1 MKYFRNED
9 EVFCDAVNDF
19 NFSVYKVSRKVFLLD
34 IALFCLILPFL
45 IEYTYAGLSSES
57 WLLLGICFALPIT
70 LFAIIFSETFV
81 FKKLSNS
88 GMIAPRTEETESCER
103 KIRFLK
109 KRSPIYLA
117 IAVALCILIGFA
129 SNLPHFIT
137 KPLVFND
144 YESFKEYMAIP
155 MGWGYDDDFMVSIAP
170 IDPNIEEVLPPSDTI
185 EYYPQTSIRD
195 DNGNVL
201 FTYVERN
208 QNVYSF
214 TFSHTPDKLPIKV
227 YTREAWNNAQETGG
241 IISAFLAL
249 GIVADAIAFFTVY
262 FFKLKDND

>member
-1 MKYFRNED
+1 
-9 EVFCDAVNDF
+9 
-19 NFSVYKVSRKVFLLD
+19 LLD

-70 LFAIIFSETFV
+70 LFSIIFSETFV
-81 FKKLSNS
+81 LKKLSNS

-155 MGWGYDDDFMVSIAP
+155 MGWGDDDDYVVSIAP
-170 IDPNIEEVLPPSDTI
+170 IDPNIEEVLPPDETVDDLEDYSPKI
-185 EYYPQTSIRD
+185 EIKD

-201 FTYVERN
+201 FTFVKRN
-208 QNVYSF
+208 ENVVRF
-214 TFSHTPDKLPIKV
+214 TFSHTHDKLPIKV
-227 YTREAWNNAQETGG
+227 YTHEAWNDAQETGG

-249 GIVADAIAFFTVY
+249 GIAADAITFLIVY
-262 FFKLKDND
+262 FFKLKDER